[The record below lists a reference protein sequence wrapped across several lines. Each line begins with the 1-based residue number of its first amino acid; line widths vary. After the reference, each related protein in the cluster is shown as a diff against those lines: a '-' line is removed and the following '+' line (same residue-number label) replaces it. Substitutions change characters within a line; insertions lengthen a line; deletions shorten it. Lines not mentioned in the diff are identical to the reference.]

1 MIKRGILPFALG
13 AIVIMSAGSV
23 QAQDAAET
31 AVILSGA
38 PAQQSGARSLGD
50 AISGAM
56 GQVGEEIRASRSS
69 NGSSGPV
76 YAPSRRGG
84 GGTTTTYFPMGGPVE
99 ADALAHAEVA
109 TYRLEN
115 GVRMRVSGTFLPS
128 GTTVCEAFCPGG

>member
-56 GQVGEEIRASRSS
+56 GQVGEEIRASRT
-69 NGSSGPV
+69 NGGTPASIPT
-76 YAPSRRGG
+76 RRGG
-84 GGTTTTYFPMGGPVE
+84 AGSTTAYFPMGGPVE

-115 GVRMRVSGTFLPS
+115 GVRMRISGIFLPAPA
-128 GTTVCEAFCPGG
+128 TVCEAYCPPS